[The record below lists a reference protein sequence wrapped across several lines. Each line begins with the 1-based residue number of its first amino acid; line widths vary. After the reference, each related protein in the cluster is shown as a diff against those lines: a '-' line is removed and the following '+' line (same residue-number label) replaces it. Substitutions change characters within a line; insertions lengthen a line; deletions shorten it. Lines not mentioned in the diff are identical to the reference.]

1 MKKNTRLRRYFSSK
15 VKEKKQRD
23 QREKEYNLKS
33 KIFIVVVVVI
43 SSLQG
48 SNLLGC
54 TWHIVC
60 EYEVPVDLLLF

>member
-33 KIFIVVVVVI
+33 KIFIVVVVI